1 MQLVSA
7 LPPGAVLGNDRYK
20 ILAARG
26 QGGFGITYVGWDKSL
41 ERNVAIKECFP
52 QEICVRDVG
61 SGHILPA
68 RPELEDAYIMAM
80 ADLQKEARLLAKLNH
95 PNIVQ
100 VHDVFAAHGSLFCVM
115 HWLEGDTL
123 RARLDTAAAAD
134 APLPAGQVEDW
145 LRQLL
150 DALAHMHAQ
159 GIIHR
164 DIKPE
169 NIMFD
174 ESGRPVLVDFGSAV
188 NISRLTHTLTQGA
201 LSAAYAAPEQLS
213 GKGEIGPW
221 TDFYALACTWYEVFS
236 NCAPETTLR
245 RMVDDSLVPLEKLL
259 PERVQAAPHLAA
271 GIMCNLELRAAE
283 RCQNAAEW
291 LAVLDGRPQP
301 RRFLQKRRR
310 RFLLWGGALAAA
322 VLSWCVAGPKTA
334 PRGDDGETPA
344 AETADGEV
352 DLDALTERAWE
363 YYGIDK
369 LLEKNRQFEADGAK
383 LASQFSDDC
392 SKHRERCR
400 GNQALAEDSSP
411 ADREFESLAAACQEK
426 LKELD
431 KQYEREVVTPF
442 RAALESMESGR
453 GWPGLST
460 AEKLALMHT
469 VSSRVHSK
477 AVEQCENY
485 SFYSLNSTDNFSQ
498 LKNEEERALR
508 GVLRET
514 KEAHAEEQ
522 RRQRNLQRKQQE
534 RQSEI
539 DKERM
544 TEALY
549 QKVHAQSGMVELM
562 QKAEQMKKEYAAI
575 PGEGLKAMDRIAAE
589 GIAKAKAAPM
599 DDVSK
604 IESDTDGKILACER
618 EYRMKMS
625 NFRERFHSEV
635 EQPLCD
641 IIDNCKRTSKFT
653 FVTEDERDLLG
664 GIEKRIRE
672 EIEPYRNLAH
682 VASPDE
688 DGARDTLR
696 KEMKEVRA
704 QKEKE
709 RDAAVES
716 LYHRVVDEKKL
727 ESLVARR
734 AEIEKQ
740 SSALYKA
747 CRKEVDAY
755 TDQVVP
761 QIKAMPREQWNAA
774 IDDAEQRV
782 AQICY
787 KYELQEKP
795 LVAESQKV
803 AAVASSYLDRIKN
816 AKGKEFAG
824 LAAGEKKLLPEVARL
839 AWEKLGGGYFST
851 NVDVTVPMM
860 EGSFIM
866 GNSIEDRVY
875 EGVDTDALQ
884 QEAEEKAMEE
894 LGL

>member
-1 MQLVSA
+1 MQPVSA
-7 LPPGAVLGNDRYK
+7 LPPGTILGNEKYK
-20 ILAARG
+20 ILGVCG
-26 QGGFGITYVGWDKSL
+26 QGGFGITYAGWDFSL
-41 ERNVAIKECFP
+41 ERNVAVKECFP
-52 QEICVRDVG
+52 QEICVRD
-61 SGHILPA
+61 SATAQI
-68 RPELEDAYIMAM
+68 RPRAPEQEDAYLMAM
-80 ADLQKEARLLAKLNH
+80 ADLQKEARLLAQLNH

-100 VHDVFAAHGSLFCVM
+100 VHDVFASGGSLFCVM

-123 RARLDTAAAAD
+123 RTRLDAAEAAD
-134 APLPAGQVEDW
+134 EPLPHAETEAW
-145 LRQLL
+145 LRQIL
-150 DALAHMHAQ
+150 DALTHMHAQ

-174 ESGRPVLVDFGSAV
+174 EAGRPVLVDFGSAV
-188 NISRLTHTLTQGA
+188 NISRLTHTLTQGPI
-201 LSAAYAAPEQLS
+201 SAAYAAPEQIS

-221 TDFYALACTWYEVFS
+221 TDFYSLAATWYEVFS
-236 NCAPETTLR
+236 NCAPEETLR
-245 RMVDDSLVPLEKLL
+245 RMMEDGLVPLEKLA
-259 PERVQAAPHLAA
+259 PQRVQAAPHLAA
-271 GIMCNLELRAAE
+271 GIMRNLELPAAA
-283 RCQNAAEW
+283 RCKSAADW
-291 LAVLDGRPQP
+291 LAVLDGKRQP
-301 RRFLQKRRR
+301 RRPLRKGRR

-322 VLSWCVAGPKTA
+322 VLGWCVAGPKTA

-344 AETADGEV
+344 AETAGGEV

-383 LASQFSDDC
+383 LATQFSDDC

-426 LKELD
+426 LKALD

-477 AVEQCENY
+477 AVGQCENY

-514 KEAHAEEQ
+514 RAAHAEEQ

-549 QKVHAQSGMVELM
+549 QKVHAQSGLVELM
-562 QKAEQMKKEYAAI
+562 QKAERMKKEYAAI
-575 PGEGLKAMDRIAAE
+575 PAEGLKAMERIAAE
-589 GIAKAKAAPM
+589 GIAKAKAAAM

-604 IESDTDGKILACER
+604 IESDADAEILACER
-618 EYRMKMS
+618 EYRKKMS
-625 NFRERFHSEV
+625 DFRERFRTEV
-635 EQPLCD
+635 EQPLRD
-641 IIDNCKRTSKFT
+641 IAGNCARATKFT
-653 FVTEDERDLLG
+653 FVTEEERDLLPGIG
-664 GIEKRIRE
+664 GRIRKE
-672 EIEPYRNLAH
+672 MEPYMDLPY
-682 VASPDE
+682 VAAPDE
-688 DGARDTLR
+688 DGARGMLR
-696 KEMKEVRA
+696 REMKEVRA

-709 RDAAVES
+709 RDAEVES

-734 AEIEKQ
+734 AELERKD
-740 SSALYKA
+740 SALYKA

-782 AQICY
+782 AQISY

-795 LVAESQKV
+795 LVEESRKV
-803 AAVASSYLDRIKN
+803 AAVARSYLDRIEHG
-816 AKGKEFAG
+816 KGSEFAG
-824 LAAGEKKLLPEVARL
+824 LSEGEKKLLPKVGLL
-839 AWEKLGGGYFST
+839 AWEKLGGGYFSK

-860 EGSFIM
+860 AGSFIM
-866 GNSIEDRVY
+866 GNSIDDRVY